1 MEIYYVAFFT
11 YTAQV
16 ISTVDL
22 PAVSIKRIISRLV
35 YIYTCTFCILFPFFL
50 FFYRNSRAG
59 LFLSLWQANTVSFVC
74 TPFYSS
80 SIFLL
85 HIISSRL
92 SSTTQKKMGE
102 KMCAYQLGGFIS
114 ILVLNNWLLVS
125 SI

>member
-35 YIYTCTFCILFPFFL
+35 YIYLNILHIVPLL
-50 FFYRNSRAG
+50 FFSFIEIPGRDS

-80 SIFLL
+80 FIFFF
-85 HIISSRL
+85 
-92 SSTTQKKMGE
+92 
-102 KMCAYQLGGFIS
+102 AY
-114 ILVLNNWLLVS
+114 N
-125 SI
+125 